1 STGPSTCSSPR
12 ISFSTRR
19 SALPRCRGRPIALH
33 ERRAARPAKEFA
45 MVTLIDLRRLL
56 HALCARLAFAPPL
69 FPRLVLRVVFTHSGY
84 GNWPRLGQV
93 VKVFTDLG
101 IPFPQLQAPFVA
113 SVELGGGAL
122 VLIGLATRLA
132 AVPLIGTMV
141 VALVTALSE
150 KITGLNALFGLAE
163 FLYIVLLVG
172 LIVGGA
178 GAVSLD
184 RFIARALDRA
194 DAEDRAEDGA
204 VARAPLAHLN
214 RQTS

>member
-1 STGPSTCSSPR
+1 
-12 ISFSTRR
+12 
-19 SALPRCRGRPIALH
+19 
-33 ERRAARPAKEFA
+33 

-56 HALCARLAFAPPL
+56 HALCSRLAFAPPL
-69 FPRLVLRVVFTHSGY
+69 LARLVIGVVFTHSGY
-84 GNWPRLGQV
+84 GKWTHLGQV
-93 VKVFTDLG
+93 VKFFADLG
-101 IPFPQLQAPFVA
+101 IPSPQLQAPFVA
-113 SVELGGGAL
+113 SVELGCGAL
-122 VLIGLATRLA
+122 VLVGLGTRLA

-163 FLYIVLLVG
+163 FLYIVLLVQ

-194 DAEDRAEDGA
+194 DAEERAEDSA
-204 VARAPLAHLN
+204 VTAARPVRA
-214 RQTS
+214 

>member
-1 STGPSTCSSPR
+1 
-12 ISFSTRR
+12 
-19 SALPRCRGRPIALH
+19 
-33 ERRAARPAKEFA
+33 

-69 FPRLVLRVVFTHSGY
+69 FARLVIGVVFTHSGY
-84 GNWPRLGQV
+84 GKWTHLDQV
-93 VKVFTDLG
+93 VKFFAGLG

-113 SVELGGGAL
+113 SVELVCGAL
-122 VLIGLATRLA
+122 VLVGLGTRLA

-141 VALVTALSE
+141 IALATALSE

-163 FLYIVLLVG
+163 FLYVALLVH

-184 RFIARALDRA
+184 RLVARALDRA
-194 DAEDRAEDGA
+194 DAEDRAQDGS
-204 VARAPLAHLN
+204 VARAELAHLN